1 MGYNRSPKAD
11 KWWMEASSNEAI
23 LSIMVIYTLQHRQ
36 WQPSIHYITHAL
48 VSPEM
53 WEGSPPYDL
62 SSEKFILV
70 IANWY
75 LHKTKPSIELLPAA
89 KISML
94 LLVQW
99 MGCKCLENQ
108 WNRKVYQFHE
118 SVSWMKLKYEYTIY
132 TFFHIYMVLCN
143 SILDMN
149 FNMSNFYSLCL
160 LYFHKSKIQFSNNTG
175 NLTKVMKRN
184 HLQIFD
190 HLWVKCHWNGN
201 VFILMKFSSL
211 AALKV
216 VRMTTSSAA
225 SDENF
230 VKMTTFSFQW

>member
-1 MGYNRSPKAD
+1 MGS
-11 KWWMEASSNEAI
+11 
-23 LSIMVIYTLQHRQ
+23 
-36 WQPSIHYITHAL
+36 
-48 VSPEM
+48 
-53 WEGSPPYDL
+53 
-62 SSEKFILV
+62 
-70 IANWY
+70 
-75 LHKTKPSIELLPAA
+75 
-89 KISML
+89 
-94 LLVQW
+94 
-99 MGCKCLENQ
+99 KCLKNQ

-149 FNMSNFYSLCL
+149 MSNFYSLCL

-175 NLTKVMKRN
+175 NLTKVMKRI

-216 VRMTTSSAA
+216 VKMTTSSAA

-230 VKMTTFSFQW
+230 VKMTTFSFQCVAMAMTKNSPYEWPVMWKTFPFHNSIMYMIYQGW